1 MKNCKLCRHE
11 LKDDQNVCPRCG
23 TLQDESLPVK
33 KQRDNSGLLI
43 AVLVVVAILLIVGG
57 VVLLLLGRGNKE
69 VKGVVYEY
77 YQAINEKDSDTYA
90 ALTLTEEMRLQMEN
104 TVRQYK
110 DVFGEMTLEEY
121 LYRFELADGKTYNE
135 IYIKNIVEGDETD
148 RKNLRNLLKSASQV
162 DIEIESVY
170 TINVSYKYKEA
181 DTENWQKGGEVLT
194 VFGHDGKLYVRK

>member
-23 TLQDESLPVK
+23 TIQDESLPVK

-43 AVLVVVAILLIVGG
+43 AGLVIVALLLIGG
-57 VVLLLLGRGNKE
+57 GIFMLFMGRGNKE
-69 VKGVVYEY
+69 VKGIVYEY
-77 YQAINEKDSDTYA
+77 YQSINEKDSDTYA

-121 LYRFELADGKTYNE
+121 LYRFELNDGYTYNE
-135 IYIKNIVEGDETD
+135 IYIKKITEGDETA

-162 DIEIESVY
+162 DIEIECIY
-170 TINVSYKYKEA
+170 TIDVSYKFKKS
-181 DTENWQKGGEVLT
+181 DTEDWQKGGEVLT